1 MLKTQGIVRVRF
13 TLLFCL
19 TFFTVCDTF
28 ATTIFDN
35 IPDEVDPNAKY
46 LFYSHGYIVEG
57 ENATPVHPSWGTYDY
72 PAILEEL
79 SGFDAVIISEHRKA
93 KSSPVKHAEKLKTQV
108 DKLME
113 KGVSPRNITLVGF
126 SRGGYITA
134 LASNAIQNTDVNYV
148 ILAACTTSLN
158 QDESV
163 VLTGHVLS
171 IHESSDSVGSCSKV
185 VNRNP
190 TAVSSFKEI
199 EISTGLEHGAFY
211 RPTEAWISPIK
222 SWLETHVSSV
232 PYSPQRSSIIQLEES
247 ATGRIYPIYVQLP
260 RSYSTSPSKQYP
272 VIYTTDAPYSFPTL
286 VGATRNPMYSGV
298 MEEAIIVSVSYSTD
312 SRGIQ
317 SRVRDYTPVKA
328 DSWKMETGNADTHIE
343 FFKSD
348 IFPFIESKYRAD
360 PNSRIFIGHSLGG
373 LFGSYILFESPDIF
387 SSYILGSPS
396 VWFNDNYLL
405 KLAPQKTSA
414 NTKVYLS
421 VGFLETPEFGEREDM
436 VQGSNML
443 AEKISK
449 QSDGNI
455 QLKFVVVDG
464 ASHATV
470 FPTIAIQGLDWILG
484 KGKRQ

>member
-1 MLKTQGIVRVRF
+1 MRF

-19 TFFTVCDTF
+19 AFFAFCDAF
-28 ATTIFDN
+28 ASPIFDK
-35 IPDEVDPNAKY
+35 IPDEIDPNAKY
-46 LFYSHGYIVEG
+46 IFYSHGYIVEG
-57 ENATPVHPSWGTYDY
+57 EDPTPVHPGWGMYDY
-72 PAILEEL
+72 PAILEKL
-79 SGFDAVIISEHRKA
+79 TGFGAVVISEHRKA
-93 KSSPVKHAEKLKTQV
+93 KSSPTTHAEKLKNQV
-108 DKLME
+108 STLLEM
-113 KGVSPRNITLVGF
+113 GVPQRNITLIGF

-134 LASNAIQNTDVNYV
+134 LASNAIQKTDINYV
-148 ILAACTTSLN
+148 LLAACTTSMSR
-158 QDESV
+158 DEDI

-171 IHESSDSVGSCSKV
+171 IHESSDSVGSCDEVIK
-185 VNRNP
+185 RNP
-190 TAVSSFKEI
+190 KAVSSFKEI
-199 EISTGLEHGAFY
+199 EIFTGLEHGAFY

-247 ATGRIYPIYVQLP
+247 ATGRIYPTYVQLP
-260 RSYSTSPSKQYP
+260 RSYSTSPSKHYP

-317 SRVRDYTPVKA
+317 SRVRDYTPIKS
-328 DSWKMETGNADTHIE
+328 DSWKMETGNADSHIE
-343 FFKSD
+343 FLKSD
-348 IFPFIESKYRAD
+348 IFPFIESKYRTDA
-360 PNSRIFIGHSLGG
+360 NSRIFIGHSLGG
-373 LFGSYILFESPDIF
+373 LFGAYILFKSPDIF
-387 SSYILGSPS
+387 SSYILASPS

-405 KLAPQKTSA
+405 KLAPQKTPA

-449 QSDGNI
+449 QSDGNV
-455 QLKFVVVDG
+455 QMKFVVVDG